1 MIEIKVK
8 FEDDVVFFT
17 ADGQIGRKL
26 LPGDRVEVR
35 RSESRTRLVSS
46 PSKDYFEIL
55 RTKLNWGQ
63 R

>member
-1 MIEIKVK
+1 MIEVEVR

-17 ADGQIGRKL
+17 ADGQVGRKL

-35 RSESRTRLVSS
+35 RSDSRALLVNS
-46 PSKDYFEIL
+46 PNKDYFEIL
-55 RTKLNWGQ
+55 RTKLSWGE

>member
-1 MIEIKVK
+1 V
-8 FEDDVVFFT
+8 
-17 ADGQIGRKL
+17 GRKL
-26 LPGDRVEVR
+26 LPGDRVQVR
-35 RSESRTRLVSS
+35 RSDARTRLVSS